1 MTFSNGCLMDLPQ
14 SLEKAH
20 QMGDEEIG
28 RLLIKSGTN
37 AMTLFRFTMLWTLQC
52 IKVAVSIAVLT
63 GLLTACATMT
73 TFSPDIADQS
83 GLSGQMTPDEAVAI
97 IRTKASASGVDADH
111 GSFMIDG
118 KGLSFAKTDTVKKK
132 IKFKGEIV
140 EIEFDETR
148 IQQVA
153 WQSISKLEPYL
164 KNTIV
169 GDLYGVRLELLASSP
184 KTIGILSGILA
195 VGIFAWKF
203 KETPLCRP

>member
-1 MTFSNGCLMDLPQ
+1 MS
-14 SLEKAH
+14 
-20 QMGDEEIG
+20 DEEIG
-28 RLLIKSGTN
+28 RLLIKLGTN
-37 AMTLFRFTMLWTLQC
+37 AMTFFRFTTLWTLQG
-52 IKVAVSIAVLT
+52 IKVAVSVAVLT

-169 GDLYGVRLELLASSP
+169 GDLYGVSLELLASNYISAP
-184 KTIGILSGILA
+184 RYGGSTELNLHCGNYNDLTAVVAALQTLIG
-195 VGIFAWKF
+195 
-203 KETPLCRP
+203 KEGGEKLE